1 MSEQSSYLTKN
12 GFMHLREELN
22 YLLKVDRPR
31 VVKDV
36 SWAASNG
43 DRSENGDYI
52 YGKKRLRQID
62 SRVKYLLTVIEDSK
76 IIDPLEQENKD
87 KVYPETPSGMPGVQ
101 TIFPVM
107 LDHVNN
113 GKISLEQLINLM
125 CENPCR
131 IFGIKN
137 KGYIKEGFDADLT
150 IADMNKEVVIK
161 DEMIASKCGW
171 TPFNNYKVKGFPV
184 GTIVNGN
191 LVMSDGKVVLE
202 SKGQPLKF

>member
-62 SRVKYLLTVIEDSK
+62 SRVKYLLTAIEDSK

-87 KVYPETPSGMPGVQ
+87 KVFFGATVEYENLNTNQINQIQIVGVPEVDPKENKISWLSPISKAILGKQVGDIVSYESPSGKKE
-101 TIFPVM
+101 IEI
-107 LDHVNN
+107 
-113 GKISLEQLINLM
+113 ISIIY
-125 CENPCR
+125 R
-131 IFGIKN
+131 
-137 KGYIKEGFDADLT
+137 
-150 IADMNKEVVIK
+150 
-161 DEMIASKCGW
+161 
-171 TPFNNYKVKGFPV
+171 
-184 GTIVNGN
+184 
-191 LVMSDGKVVLE
+191 
-202 SKGQPLKF
+202 

>member
-12 GFMHLREELN
+12 GFIHLREELN

-76 IIDPLEQENKD
+76 IIDPLEQENKY
-87 KVYPETPSGMPGVQ
+87 KVFFGATVEYENLDTNQINKIQIVGVPEVDPKDNKISWLSPISKAILGKQVGEIVSYESPSGQ
-101 TIFPVM
+101 
-107 LDHVNN
+107 
-113 GKISLEQLINLM
+113 
-125 CENPCR
+125 
-131 IFGIKN
+131 
-137 KGYIKEGFDADLT
+137 KE
-150 IADMNKEVVIK
+150 IEI
-161 DEMIASKCGW
+161 
-171 TPFNNYKVKGFPV
+171 
-184 GTIVNGN
+184 
-191 LVMSDGKVVLE
+191 MSIIYR
-202 SKGQPLKF
+202 

>member
-12 GFMHLREELN
+12 GFIHLREELN

-76 IIDPLEQENKD
+76 IIDPLTQENKD
-87 KVYPETPSGMPGVQ
+87 KVFFGATVEYENLDTNQINKIQIVGVPEVDPKENKISWLSPLSKAILGKQVGEIVSYESPSGQ
-101 TIFPVM
+101 
-107 LDHVNN
+107 
-113 GKISLEQLINLM
+113 
-125 CENPCR
+125 
-131 IFGIKN
+131 
-137 KGYIKEGFDADLT
+137 KE
-150 IADMNKEVVIK
+150 IEI
-161 DEMIASKCGW
+161 
-171 TPFNNYKVKGFPV
+171 
-184 GTIVNGN
+184 
-191 LVMSDGKVVLE
+191 MSIIYR
-202 SKGQPLKF
+202 

>member
-12 GFMHLREELN
+12 GFLHLREELN

-62 SRVKYLLTVIEDSK
+62 SRVKYLLTAIEDSK

-87 KVYPETPSGMPGVQ
+87 KVFFGASVEYENLHTSQINMIQIVGVPEVDPKENKISWISPLSKAILGKQVGDIISFESPSG
-101 TIFPVM
+101 
-107 LDHVNN
+107 
-113 GKISLEQLINLM
+113 LI
-125 CENPCR
+125 E
-131 IFGIKN
+131 IEI
-137 KGYIKEGFDADLT
+137 I
-150 IADMNKEVVIK
+150 
-161 DEMIASKCGW
+161 
-171 TPFNNYKVKGFPV
+171 
-184 GTIVNGN
+184 TIVYR
-191 LVMSDGKVVLE
+191 
-202 SKGQPLKF
+202 

>member
-62 SRVKYLLTVIEDSK
+62 SRVKYLLTAIEDSK

-87 KVYPETPSGMPGVQ
+87 KVFFGATVEYEDLNTNQINQIQIVGVPEVDPKENKISWLSPISKAILGKQVGEIVSYESPSGQ
-101 TIFPVM
+101 
-107 LDHVNN
+107 
-113 GKISLEQLINLM
+113 
-125 CENPCR
+125 
-131 IFGIKN
+131 
-137 KGYIKEGFDADLT
+137 KE
-150 IADMNKEVVIK
+150 IEI
-161 DEMIASKCGW
+161 
-171 TPFNNYKVKGFPV
+171 
-184 GTIVNGN
+184 
-191 LVMSDGKVVLE
+191 MSIIYR
-202 SKGQPLKF
+202 

>member
-62 SRVKYLLTVIEDSK
+62 SRVKYLLTAIEDSK

-87 KVYPETPSGMPGVQ
+87 KVFFGATVEYENLNTNQINQIQIVGVPEVDPKENKISWLSPLSKAILGKQVGEIVTYESPSGQ
-101 TIFPVM
+101 
-107 LDHVNN
+107 
-113 GKISLEQLINLM
+113 
-125 CENPCR
+125 
-131 IFGIKN
+131 
-137 KGYIKEGFDADLT
+137 KE
-150 IADMNKEVVIK
+150 IEI
-161 DEMIASKCGW
+161 
-171 TPFNNYKVKGFPV
+171 
-184 GTIVNGN
+184 
-191 LVMSDGKVVLE
+191 MSIIYR
-202 SKGQPLKF
+202 

>member
-12 GFMHLREELN
+12 GFIHLREELN

-62 SRVKYLLTVIEDSK
+62 SRVKYLLTAIEDSK

-87 KVYPETPSGMPGVQ
+87 KVFFGATVEYENLNTNQINKIQIVGVPEVAPKENKISWLSPLSKAILGKQVGEIVSYESPSGQKEIEIMS
-101 TIFPVM
+101 TIY
-107 LDHVNN
+107 
-113 GKISLEQLINLM
+113 
-125 CENPCR
+125 R
-131 IFGIKN
+131 
-137 KGYIKEGFDADLT
+137 
-150 IADMNKEVVIK
+150 
-161 DEMIASKCGW
+161 
-171 TPFNNYKVKGFPV
+171 
-184 GTIVNGN
+184 
-191 LVMSDGKVVLE
+191 
-202 SKGQPLKF
+202 

>member
-12 GFMHLREELN
+12 GFIHLREELN

-76 IIDPLEQENKD
+76 IIDPLDQENKD
-87 KVYPETPSGMPGVQ
+87 KVFFGATVEYENLNTNQINQIQIVGVPEVDPKENKISWLSPLSKAILGKQVGEIVSYESPSGQ
-101 TIFPVM
+101 
-107 LDHVNN
+107 
-113 GKISLEQLINLM
+113 
-125 CENPCR
+125 
-131 IFGIKN
+131 
-137 KGYIKEGFDADLT
+137 KE
-150 IADMNKEVVIK
+150 IEI
-161 DEMIASKCGW
+161 
-171 TPFNNYKVKGFPV
+171 
-184 GTIVNGN
+184 
-191 LVMSDGKVVLE
+191 MSIIYR
-202 SKGQPLKF
+202 

>member
-62 SRVKYLLTVIEDSK
+62 SRVKYLLSAIEDSK
-76 IIDPLEQENKD
+76 IIDPLEQQNKD
-87 KVYPETPSGMPGVQ
+87 KVFFGATVEYENLNTNQINQIQIVGVPEVDPKENKISWLSPISKAILGKQVGDIVSYESPSGKKE
-101 TIFPVM
+101 IEI
-107 LDHVNN
+107 
-113 GKISLEQLINLM
+113 ISIIY
-125 CENPCR
+125 R
-131 IFGIKN
+131 
-137 KGYIKEGFDADLT
+137 
-150 IADMNKEVVIK
+150 
-161 DEMIASKCGW
+161 
-171 TPFNNYKVKGFPV
+171 
-184 GTIVNGN
+184 
-191 LVMSDGKVVLE
+191 
-202 SKGQPLKF
+202 

>member
-12 GFMHLREELN
+12 GFIHLREELN

-62 SRVKYLLTVIEDSK
+62 SRVKYLLTAIEDSK

-87 KVYPETPSGMPGVQ
+87 KVFFGATVEYENLNTNQINQIQIVGVPEVDPKENKISWLSPLSKAILGKQVGEIISYESPSGQ
-101 TIFPVM
+101 
-107 LDHVNN
+107 
-113 GKISLEQLINLM
+113 
-125 CENPCR
+125 
-131 IFGIKN
+131 
-137 KGYIKEGFDADLT
+137 KE
-150 IADMNKEVVIK
+150 IEI
-161 DEMIASKCGW
+161 
-171 TPFNNYKVKGFPV
+171 
-184 GTIVNGN
+184 
-191 LVMSDGKVVLE
+191 MSILYR
-202 SKGQPLKF
+202 

>member
-22 YLLKVDRPR
+22 YLLKVDRPM

-62 SRVKYLLTVIEDSK
+62 SRVKYLLTAIEDSK

-87 KVYPETPSGMPGVQ
+87 KVFFGATVEYENLNTNQINKIQIVGVPEVDPKENKISWLSPLSKAILGKQVGEIISYESPSGQ
-101 TIFPVM
+101 
-107 LDHVNN
+107 
-113 GKISLEQLINLM
+113 
-125 CENPCR
+125 
-131 IFGIKN
+131 
-137 KGYIKEGFDADLT
+137 KE
-150 IADMNKEVVIK
+150 IEI
-161 DEMIASKCGW
+161 
-171 TPFNNYKVKGFPV
+171 
-184 GTIVNGN
+184 
-191 LVMSDGKVVLE
+191 MSILYR
-202 SKGQPLKF
+202 

>member
-12 GFMHLREELN
+12 GFLHLREELN

-62 SRVKYLLTVIEDSK
+62 SRVKYLLTAIEDSK

-87 KVYPETPSGMPGVQ
+87 KIFFGASVENENLHTSQINMIQIVGVPEVDPKENKISWLSPVSKAILGKQVGDIISFESPSGQ
-101 TIFPVM
+101 IE
-107 LDHVNN
+107 
-113 GKISLEQLINLM
+113 IEI
-125 CENPCR
+125 
-131 IFGIKN
+131 I
-137 KGYIKEGFDADLT
+137 
-150 IADMNKEVVIK
+150 
-161 DEMIASKCGW
+161 
-171 TPFNNYKVKGFPV
+171 
-184 GTIVNGN
+184 TIVYR
-191 LVMSDGKVVLE
+191 
-202 SKGQPLKF
+202 

>member
-12 GFMHLREELN
+12 GFIRLREELN

-87 KVYPETPSGMPGVQ
+87 KVFFGATVEYENLDKNQINKIQIVGVPEVDPKENKISWLSPISKAILGKQVGEIVSYESPSGQKEIEIMS
-101 TIFPVM
+101 IM
-107 LDHVNN
+107 
-113 GKISLEQLINLM
+113 
-125 CENPCR
+125 
-131 IFGIKN
+131 
-137 KGYIKEGFDADLT
+137 YI
-150 IADMNKEVVIK
+150 
-161 DEMIASKCGW
+161 
-171 TPFNNYKVKGFPV
+171 
-184 GTIVNGN
+184 
-191 LVMSDGKVVLE
+191 
-202 SKGQPLKF
+202 

>member
-12 GFMHLREELN
+12 GFIHLREELN

-62 SRVKYLLTVIEDSK
+62 SRVKYLLTAIEDSK

-87 KVYPETPSGMPGVQ
+87 KVFFGATVEYENLNTNQINKIQIVGVPEVDPKENKISWLSPLSKAILGKQVGEIISYESPSGQ
-101 TIFPVM
+101 
-107 LDHVNN
+107 
-113 GKISLEQLINLM
+113 
-125 CENPCR
+125 
-131 IFGIKN
+131 
-137 KGYIKEGFDADLT
+137 KE
-150 IADMNKEVVIK
+150 IEI
-161 DEMIASKCGW
+161 
-171 TPFNNYKVKGFPV
+171 
-184 GTIVNGN
+184 
-191 LVMSDGKVVLE
+191 MSILYR
-202 SKGQPLKF
+202 

>member
-62 SRVKYLLTVIEDSK
+62 SRVKYLLTAIEDSK

-87 KVYPETPSGMPGVQ
+87 KVFFGATVEYENLNTNQINQVQIVGVPEVDPKENKISWLSPLSKAILGKQVGEIVSYESPSGQ
-101 TIFPVM
+101 
-107 LDHVNN
+107 
-113 GKISLEQLINLM
+113 
-125 CENPCR
+125 
-131 IFGIKN
+131 
-137 KGYIKEGFDADLT
+137 KE
-150 IADMNKEVVIK
+150 IEI
-161 DEMIASKCGW
+161 
-171 TPFNNYKVKGFPV
+171 
-184 GTIVNGN
+184 
-191 LVMSDGKVVLE
+191 MSIIYR
-202 SKGQPLKF
+202 

>member
-22 YLLKVDRPR
+22 YLLKVDRPM

-62 SRVKYLLTVIEDSK
+62 SRVKYLLTAIEDSK

-87 KVYPETPSGMPGVQ
+87 KVFFGATVEYENLNTNQINKIQIVGVPEVDPKENKISWLSPLSKAILGKQVGEIVSFESPSGQ
-101 TIFPVM
+101 
-107 LDHVNN
+107 
-113 GKISLEQLINLM
+113 
-125 CENPCR
+125 
-131 IFGIKN
+131 
-137 KGYIKEGFDADLT
+137 KE
-150 IADMNKEVVIK
+150 IEI
-161 DEMIASKCGW
+161 
-171 TPFNNYKVKGFPV
+171 
-184 GTIVNGN
+184 
-191 LVMSDGKVVLE
+191 MSIIYR
-202 SKGQPLKF
+202 

>member
-62 SRVKYLLTVIEDSK
+62 SRVKYLLTAIEDSK
-76 IIDPLEQENKD
+76 IIDPLDQENKD
-87 KVYPETPSGMPGVQ
+87 KVFFGATVEYENLNTNQINQIQIVGVPEVDPKENKISWLSPLSKAILGKQVGEIVSYESPSGQ
-101 TIFPVM
+101 
-107 LDHVNN
+107 
-113 GKISLEQLINLM
+113 
-125 CENPCR
+125 
-131 IFGIKN
+131 
-137 KGYIKEGFDADLT
+137 KE
-150 IADMNKEVVIK
+150 IEI
-161 DEMIASKCGW
+161 
-171 TPFNNYKVKGFPV
+171 
-184 GTIVNGN
+184 
-191 LVMSDGKVVLE
+191 MSIIYR
-202 SKGQPLKF
+202 

>member
-12 GFMHLREELN
+12 GFIHLREELN
-22 YLLKVDRPR
+22 HLLKVDRPR

-87 KVYPETPSGMPGVQ
+87 KVFFGATVEYENLDKNQMNKIQIVGVPEVDPKENKISWLSPISKAILGKQVGEIVSYESPSGQ
-101 TIFPVM
+101 
-107 LDHVNN
+107 
-113 GKISLEQLINLM
+113 
-125 CENPCR
+125 
-131 IFGIKN
+131 
-137 KGYIKEGFDADLT
+137 KE
-150 IADMNKEVVIK
+150 IEIMSI
-161 DEMIASKCGW
+161 I
-171 TPFNNYKVKGFPV
+171 YK
-184 GTIVNGN
+184 
-191 LVMSDGKVVLE
+191 
-202 SKGQPLKF
+202 

>member
-12 GFMHLREELN
+12 GFIRLREELN

-87 KVYPETPSGMPGVQ
+87 KVFFGATVEYENLDKNQINKIQIVGVPEVDPKENKISWLSPISKAILGKQVGEIVSYESPSGQ
-101 TIFPVM
+101 
-107 LDHVNN
+107 
-113 GKISLEQLINLM
+113 
-125 CENPCR
+125 
-131 IFGIKN
+131 
-137 KGYIKEGFDADLT
+137 KE
-150 IADMNKEVVIK
+150 IEIMSI
-161 DEMIASKCGW
+161 I
-171 TPFNNYKVKGFPV
+171 YK
-184 GTIVNGN
+184 
-191 LVMSDGKVVLE
+191 
-202 SKGQPLKF
+202 

>member
-62 SRVKYLLTVIEDSK
+62 SRVKYLLTAIEDSK
-76 IIDPLEQENKD
+76 IIDPLDQENKD
-87 KVYPETPSGMPGVQ
+87 KVFFGATVEYENLNTNQINKIQIVGVPEVDPKENKISWLSPLSKAILGKQVGEIVSYESPSGQ
-101 TIFPVM
+101 
-107 LDHVNN
+107 
-113 GKISLEQLINLM
+113 
-125 CENPCR
+125 
-131 IFGIKN
+131 
-137 KGYIKEGFDADLT
+137 KE
-150 IADMNKEVVIK
+150 IEI
-161 DEMIASKCGW
+161 
-171 TPFNNYKVKGFPV
+171 
-184 GTIVNGN
+184 
-191 LVMSDGKVVLE
+191 MSIIYR
-202 SKGQPLKF
+202 

>member
-62 SRVKYLLTVIEDSK
+62 SRVKYLLTAIEDSK

-87 KVYPETPSGMPGVQ
+87 KVFFGATVEYENLNTNQINQIQIVGVPEVDPKE
-101 TIFPVM
+101 
-107 LDHVNN
+107 N
-113 GKISLEQLINLM
+113 KISWLSPLSKAILGKQVGEIVSYESPAGQ
-125 CENPCR
+125 
-131 IFGIKN
+131 
-137 KGYIKEGFDADLT
+137 KE
-150 IADMNKEVVIK
+150 IEI
-161 DEMIASKCGW
+161 
-171 TPFNNYKVKGFPV
+171 
-184 GTIVNGN
+184 
-191 LVMSDGKVVLE
+191 MSIIYR
-202 SKGQPLKF
+202 

>member
-12 GFMHLREELN
+12 GFIHLREELN

-76 IIDPLEQENKD
+76 IIDPLELENKD
-87 KVYPETPSGMPGVQ
+87 KVFFGATVEYKNLDKNQINKIQIVGVPEVDPKENKISWLSPISKAILGKQVGEIVSYESPSGQ
-101 TIFPVM
+101 
-107 LDHVNN
+107 
-113 GKISLEQLINLM
+113 
-125 CENPCR
+125 
-131 IFGIKN
+131 
-137 KGYIKEGFDADLT
+137 KE
-150 IADMNKEVVIK
+150 IEIMSI
-161 DEMIASKCGW
+161 I
-171 TPFNNYKVKGFPV
+171 YK
-184 GTIVNGN
+184 
-191 LVMSDGKVVLE
+191 
-202 SKGQPLKF
+202 

>member
-62 SRVKYLLTVIEDSK
+62 SRVKYLLTAIEDSK

-87 KVYPETPSGMPGVQ
+87 KVFFGATVEYENLNTNQINQIQIVGVPEVDPKENKISWLSPLSKAILGKQVGEIVSYDSPSGQ
-101 TIFPVM
+101 
-107 LDHVNN
+107 
-113 GKISLEQLINLM
+113 
-125 CENPCR
+125 
-131 IFGIKN
+131 
-137 KGYIKEGFDADLT
+137 KE
-150 IADMNKEVVIK
+150 IEI
-161 DEMIASKCGW
+161 
-171 TPFNNYKVKGFPV
+171 
-184 GTIVNGN
+184 
-191 LVMSDGKVVLE
+191 MSIIYR
-202 SKGQPLKF
+202 